1 MNSLTPL
8 IVANLGLAVLASAP
22 AFQDHPP
29 FIINETV
36 SMAKGIYAYTDNAN
50 AIKRKDIVA
59 LKMTIGANAYLVDE
73 LGYPRRTLLIKRVAG
88 LSGDVICR
96 HGMRVTVNAQ
106 TVNAQSKDR
115 FGNLL
120 PVWDG
125 CAVLLPNQV
134 FLLGDHPSSF
144 DSRYFGPVTKEQ
156 LLGTYRGVLTW

>member
-8 IVANLGLAVLASAP
+8 IVANLGLAILASAP

-36 SMAKGIYAYTDNAN
+36 SMAKGVYAYTDNAK

-73 LGYPRRTLLIKRVAG
+73 LGYPKRTLLIKRVAG

-106 TVNAQSKDR
+106 IVNAQSKDR
-115 FGNLL
+115 IGNLL

-144 DSRYFGPVTKEQ
+144 DSRYLGPVTKEQ

>member
-8 IVANLGLAVLASAP
+8 IVANLGLAILASAP
-22 AFQDHPP
+22 AFLDHPP
-29 FIINETV
+29 FINNETV

-73 LGYPRRTLLIKRVAG
+73 LGYPKRTLLIKRVAG

>member
-8 IVANLGLAVLASAP
+8 IVANLGLAILASAP

-36 SMAKGIYAYTDNAN
+36 SMAKGVYAYTDNVN
-50 AIKRKDIVA
+50 AIKRMDIVA

-73 LGYPRRTLLIKRVAG
+73 LGYPKRTLLIKRVAG
-88 LSGDVICR
+88 LPGDVICR

-115 FGNLL
+115 LGNLL

-125 CAVLLPNQV
+125 CAVLRPNQV

>member
-8 IVANLGLAVLASAP
+8 IVANLGLAILASAP

-36 SMAKGIYAYTDNAN
+36 SMAKGIYAYTDNVN
-50 AIKRKDIVA
+50 ALKRKDIVA

-73 LGYPRRTLLIKRVAG
+73 LGYPKRTLLIKRVAG

-96 HGMRVTVNAQ
+96 HGMRVTINAQ
-106 TVNAQSKDR
+106 TVNVQSKDR

>member
-8 IVANLGLAVLASAP
+8 IVANLGLAILASAP

-36 SMAKGIYAYTDNAN
+36 SMAKGVYAYTENAN

-73 LGYPRRTLLIKRVAG
+73 LGYPDKTLLIKRVAG
-88 LSGDVICR
+88 LSGDVMCR
-96 HGMRVTVNAQ
+96 RGTTVTINAQ
-106 TVNAQSKDR
+106 TVHAFRRDR
-115 FGNLL
+115 FGTLL
-120 PVWDG
+120 PYWSG
-125 CAVLLPNQV
+125 CHVLLPQEV

-144 DSRYFGPVTKEQ
+144 DSRYFGPIAKDQ
-156 LLGTYRGVLTW
+156 LIGTYRGVMTW

>member
-8 IVANLGLAVLASAP
+8 IVANLGLAILAAAP

-36 SMAKGIYAYTDNAN
+36 SMAKGVYVYTDNAS

-73 LGYPRRTLLIKRVAG
+73 LGYPKRTLLIKRVAG

-144 DSRYFGPVTKEQ
+144 DSRYFGPVTKVQ
-156 LLGTYRGVLTW
+156 LIGTYRGVLTW

>member
-8 IVANLGLAVLASAP
+8 IVANLGLAILASAP
-22 AFQDHPP
+22 AFQDYPP
-29 FIINETV
+29 FIINETI
-36 SMAKGIYAYTDNAN
+36 SMAKGVYAYTDNVN

-73 LGYPRRTLLIKRVAG
+73 LGYPKRTLLIKRVAA

-96 HGMRVTVNAQ
+96 HGMRVTINAQ
-106 TVNAQSKDR
+106 TVTAQSKDR

-144 DSRYFGPVTKEQ
+144 DSRYFGPVTKGQ
-156 LLGTYRGVLTW
+156 LLATYRWLLTW

>member
-8 IVANLGLAVLASAP
+8 IVANLGLAILASAP

-36 SMAKGIYAYTDNAN
+36 SMAKGIYAYTDNTN
-50 AIKRKDIVA
+50 AIKRKDVVA
-59 LKMTIGANAYLVDE
+59 LNMTIGANAYLVDE
-73 LGYPRRTLLIKRVAG
+73 LGYPKRTLLIKRVAG

-96 HGMRVTVNAQ
+96 HGMRVTVIAQ

-120 PVWDG
+120 PVWDR